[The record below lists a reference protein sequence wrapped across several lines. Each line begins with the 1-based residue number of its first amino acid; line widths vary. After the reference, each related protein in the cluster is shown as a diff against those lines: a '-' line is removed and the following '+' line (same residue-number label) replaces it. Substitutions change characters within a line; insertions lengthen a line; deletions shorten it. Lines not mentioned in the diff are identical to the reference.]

1 TDCAVNAIF
10 AQSRIDLGQIIAR
23 PDHEV
28 MRQLCQ
34 QNQHLLR
41 DKFALVAV
49 CQVQT
54 LLVTFVLR
62 LETSAPSV
70 ISVQGGQRSLLRCWL
85 TRHRAAGQT
94 KEHCISECGE
104 DQTIAPLPSALRR
117 PHQQLA
123 CGGIKAEWLFD
134 PSELTVGNLR
144 ISEPF
149 ADRSTQF
156 VGAPP
161 TGQLD
166 QEMIALSKHPVYVGV
181 ITGATINAHN
191 SGAAFSRIQGERSL
205 RLLQE
210 IRQAAVKLAF
220 AVIKAIDDDLIVI
233 TRQGTSQLAT
243 ATILATSEVAFS
255 ATFAQAS
262 GRHPRHI
269 NIEQQLFL
277 RVIVLIAARMLLQD
291 STDGFAHLRDIRRT
305 TTIERVADRR
315 LFGAAITPKGALH
328 SLIRSHA
335 CIDLNYSC
343 ASGQDVDQTVKQFFQ
358 RRMPMYLLFDLELCA
373 DFRPDAHLLNTH
385 SDRDKA
391 RAGRKFDLLFVHH
404 SSSQVFPAF

>member
-1 TDCAVNAIF
+1 
-10 AQSRIDLGQIIAR
+10 
-23 PDHEV
+23 
-28 MRQLCQ
+28 MRQLRQ

-70 ISVQGGQRSLLRCWL
+70 ISVQGGQRSLLRCWR

-94 KEHCISECGE
+94 KEHRISECGE
-104 DQTIAPLPSALRR
+104 DQTIAPLPIALRR

-123 CGGIKAEWLFD
+123 CRAIKAEWLFD
-134 PSELTVGNLR
+134 PTDLAVGNLR

-149 ADRSTQF
+149 ADRSTQL

-166 QEMIALSKHPVYVGV
+166 QELIALSKHPVDVGV
-181 ITGATINAHN
+181 IAGATINAHN
-191 SGAAFSRIQGERSL
+191 SGAAFSHIQGEYPL

-210 IRQAAVKLAF
+210 IWQAAVKLAF
-220 AVIKAIDDDLIVI
+220 AVIKAIGDDLIVV
-233 TRQGTSQLAT
+233 TRQDTSQLAT
-243 ATILATSEVAFS
+243 AAILAMSEVAFS

-277 RVIVLIAARMLLQD
+277 RVIVLIAARMSLQD

-305 TTIERVADRR
+305 TSIECIADRR

-328 SLIRSHA
+328 SFIRSHD
-335 CIDLNYSC
+335 C
-343 ASGQDVDQTVKQFFQ
+343 T
-358 RRMPMYLLFDLELCA
+358 
-373 DFRPDAHLLNTH
+373 
-385 SDRDKA
+385 
-391 RAGRKFDLLFVHH
+391 
-404 SSSQVFPAF
+404 